1 MCLKKKIYDEI
12 LALNKDNIS
21 IISMRLYYIISEKL
35 LEINTNVKYKH
46 LENKIYNV
54 SSICADNIECLLN
67 SIIKENGIE
76 IDSEKLSNI
85 IYKFVITNI
94 KYI

>member
-12 LALNKDNIS
+12 LSLNKDNIS
-21 IISMRLYYIISEKL
+21 IISMKLYYIISEKL
-35 LEINTNVKYKH
+35 LKINMDEKYKH

-54 SSICADNIECLLN
+54 SAICADNIECLLN
-67 SIIKENGIE
+67 GIIKDNGIE
-76 IDSEKLSNI
+76 IDIEELSNI